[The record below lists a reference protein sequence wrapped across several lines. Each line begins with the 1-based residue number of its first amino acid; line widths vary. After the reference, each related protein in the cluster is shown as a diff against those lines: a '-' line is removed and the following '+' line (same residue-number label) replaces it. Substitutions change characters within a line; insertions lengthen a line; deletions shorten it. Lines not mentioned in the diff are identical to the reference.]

1 MMSLFPVCCEQRRW
15 AAVRGWVGWIAIL
28 AAAWPARAA
37 LLDMSAPLPD
47 VTANYDGFQVVCRVT
62 DPAQGKEYVDQTA
75 SATVFGFNNVGGV
88 VSWTSGSAVFV
99 RTYDPAVTNWVR
111 LDLAVAQVQD
121 VRSHRGLV
129 TWSAVG
135 KVGYTVY
142 DQARHAWRTE
152 SVNSSTLDLRCV
164 DGVVSWTG
172 GNAVFLRTYDPAL
185 GRWQKHDA
193 ATGATF
199 DLSNTNGVTAW
210 TGAGAVRIRSY
221 DPLRGAWSGQ
231 DTAGSPFGFG
241 NDSGLVAWSSGNRL
255 FAQLFHPLT
264 GQWLSTYAQPLSGT
278 AILMGITNATAT
290 WSDGFNV
297 GQLGY
302 NFATTNWHALP
313 TRPLAGFAVS
323 TNAGPPPL
331 TVYFTDLSVGRLNQT
346 WTFGD
351 GETNLTRSP
360 LHTFTGVGR
369 YTVTQTLVGNGATV
383 SFTTNILTD
392 VESPA
397 GMVTING
404 GATFTTNRN
413 VTLTLGAAD
422 NCGTVAQMRLSN
434 DGATLNGWEPFATN
448 RVWQLPAGVATRFVY
463 AQFQDPYGNVS
474 AVVNDWIFLDTTPPP
489 PVRFAVAET
498 NVVEG
503 NRTLTVAVNLDYPM
517 SSREVRVDYATQELT
532 ATAGSDFTAATNTLI
547 FPPGITNRTAS
558 VTIRDDALV
567 ELNEQFQVAF
577 LNPVDVVPGPPLTVT
592 LLDNDR
598 ATLAF
603 SSDRFSVGEGDGTG
617 LVNVTLS
624 APSGQAVSV
633 AYAVTNGTAT
643 AGLDFVA
650 VTGVLEFSPGQT
662 AKTIAVPILDD
673 SLDETTETVL
683 LKLSSPTNA
692 LLGTP
697 ATAMLEIIDNDLPTV
712 NFGAADYRVA
722 EGAGSVTVDVHLTK
736 PYGQTIFVDYATSGG
751 TATPGQDYVPT
762 TGTLIFSPGQT
773 NRTFLVTIL
782 PDTKPEPEKTI
793 DLNLS
798 GYVNVTPGDRVQAAV
813 TLVDDDALSLTSLG
827 FTVTG
832 AFRLRLTGPAGG
844 RVRLQTSPD
853 LAGWS
858 DLKTLD
864 NPTGTVEYE
873 DAAAAG
879 NGVRYYR
886 ARSAP

>member
-1 MMSLFPVCCEQRRW
+1 MTSVFPVSSGRSRRTG
-15 AAVRGWVGWIAIL
+15 AGGRLGLILIL
-28 AAAWPARAA
+28 AAVLPVRAA
-37 LLDMSAPLPD
+37 LLDMSAPLTD
-47 VTANYDGFQVVCRVT
+47 VTASYDGFQMVCRVT
-62 DPAQGKEYVDQTA
+62 DPAQGKEYVDQTV
-75 SATVFGFNNVGGV
+75 SPTVFGFSNTGGV
-88 VSWTSGSAVFV
+88 VAWTSGNTVFV

-129 TWSAVG
+129 AWSAVG

-142 DQARHAWRTE
+142 DQARHQWRTE
-152 SVNSSTLDLRCV
+152 AVNSSTMDLRCV
-164 DGVVSWTG
+164 DGVVSWTS
-172 GNAVFLRTYDPAL
+172 GNGIFLRTYDPAL
-185 GRWQKHDA
+185 GAWQKQDVA
-193 ATGATF
+193 GGPTF
-199 DLSNTNGVTAW
+199 DLSSTNGVVAW
-210 TGAGAVRIRSY
+210 SGANAMRARTY
-221 DPLRGAWSGQ
+221 DPLHGAWSGQ
-231 DTAGSPFGFG
+231 DTAGSPLTLG
-241 NDSGLVAWSSGNRL
+241 NDSSLVAWSSGSWL
-255 FAQLFHPLT
+255 FAQLYHPLSN
-264 GQWLSTYAQPLSGT
+264 QWLSTPVRPLSGMV
-278 AILMGITNATAT
+278 ILMGITNATAT

-297 GQLGY
+297 SRLGY
-302 NFATTNWHALP
+302 NFAATNWQTSA
-313 TRPLAGFAVS
+313 TSPLAGFAVS

-331 TVYFTDLSVGRLNQT
+331 TVYFTDLSVAGLART

-351 GETNLTRSP
+351 GVTNTMRSP

-369 YTVTQTLVGNGATV
+369 YTVTQTIVGSGATV

-397 GMVTING
+397 GLVTIND
-404 GATFTTNRN
+404 GATFTTNLN
-413 VTLTLGAAD
+413 VTLTLGATD

-434 DGATLNGWEPFATN
+434 DGQAWNDWEPFATN
-448 RVWQLPAGVATRFVY
+448 TAWQLPAGVTTRFVY

-474 AVVNDWIFLDTTPPP
+474 AVVNDSIFLDTTPPP

-503 NRTLTVAVNLDYPM
+503 NRTLTIAVNLDYPM
-517 SSREVRVDYATQELT
+517 SREVRVDYATQELT
-532 ATAGSDFTAATNTLI
+532 ATAGSDFTATSGTLI
-547 FPPGITNRTAS
+547 FQSGATNRSVS
-558 VTIRDDALV
+558 VTIKDDALV

-592 LLDNDR
+592 ILDNDR

-603 SSDRFSVGEGDGTG
+603 ASDRFTVGEGDSNGM
-617 LVNVTLS
+617 VNVTLS

-633 AYAVTNGTAT
+633 AYTATNGTAT

-662 AKTIAVPILDD
+662 SKTIAVPILDD
-673 SLDETTETVL
+673 ALDEPTETVL

-692 LLGTP
+692 ILGTP
-697 ATAMLEIIDNDLPTV
+697 ATATLEIIDNDLPTV
-712 NFGAADYRVA
+712 NFGAAEYRVG
-722 EGAGSVTVDVHLTK
+722 ESAGSVTVDVRLTK
-736 PYGQTIFVDYATSGG
+736 PYGQTIYVDYATGGG

-782 PDTKPEPEKTI
+782 PDSKADPEETI
-793 DLNLS
+793 GLNLS
-798 GYVNVTPGDRVQAAV
+798 GYVNVTPGTHVQATV
-813 TLVDDDALSLTSLG
+813 TLVDDDAFWLTGLG
-827 FTVTG
+827 FTEAG

-844 RVRLQTSPD
+844 RVLLQTSPD
-853 LAGWS
+853 LSDWS

-864 NPTGTVEYE
+864 NPTGTTEYE
-873 DAAAAG
+873 DATAAG
-879 NGVRYYR
+879 NDVRYYR